1 MLYVPRTVAP
11 QVGARLTWEETGLP
25 GTLLAGFF
33 VVYLCADTLI
43 ACLMRSHLQRSLGP
57 LYIHHT
63 IVVVGVVCHTS
74 ISNPNPNPKPQP
86 EPEPEPSP
94 SPNRSRTL
102 TPNPNPNPYQVCYM
116 FPSPPRALFM
126 YMWGEAL
133 TACRILPAG
142 PYRWR
147 ARSLVV

>member
-1 MLYVPRTVAP
+1 
-11 QVGARLTWEETGLP
+11 
-25 GTLLAGFF
+25 
-33 VVYLCADTLI
+33 
-43 ACLMRSHLQRSLGP
+43 
-57 LYIHHT
+57 
-63 IVVVGVVCHTS
+63 
-74 ISNPNPNPKPQP
+74 
-86 EPEPEPSP
+86 
-94 SPNRSRTL
+94 
-102 TPNPNPNPYQVCYM
+102 M

>member
-1 MLYVPRTVAP
+1 M
-11 QVGARLTWEETGLP
+11 
-25 GTLLAGFF
+25 
-33 VVYLCADTLI
+33 CADTLI
-43 ACLMRSHLQRSLGP
+43 AFLMRSHLQRSLGP

-63 IVVVGVVCHTS
+63 IVVVGV
-74 ISNPNPNPKPQP
+74 
-86 EPEPEPSP
+86 
-94 SPNRSRTL
+94 L
-102 TPNPNPNPYQVCYM
+102 CYM

-147 ARSLVV
+147 ARSLVFALRRG

>member
-1 MLYVPRTVAP
+1 MLDVPEAQSSLPRGGGYRTYAVRVPASGVLYVPRTVAP

-74 ISNPNPNPKPQP
+74 ISPTLTLTQNPN
-86 EPEPEPSP
+86 PSP
-94 SPNRSRTL
+94 SPNR
-102 TPNPNPNPYQVCYM
+102 
-116 FPSPPRALFM
+116 A
-126 YMWGEAL
+126 
-133 TACRILPAG
+133 
-142 PYRWR
+142 R
-147 ARSLVV
+147 ARTEPES

>member
-1 MLYVPRTVAP
+1 MRTSFLRRAIRARGAGQLAPGDHYCVPASGVLCVPRTVAP

-74 ISNPNPNPKPQP
+74 LSPTLTLTQSPS
-86 EPEPEPSP
+86 PSP
-94 SPNRSRTL
+94 SPNR
-102 TPNPNPNPYQVCYM
+102 
-116 FPSPPRALFM
+116 A
-126 YMWGEAL
+126 
-133 TACRILPAG
+133 
-142 PYRWR
+142 
-147 ARSLVV
+147 

>member
-1 MLYVPRTVAP
+1 MRCTRASLGRAARTAYCVAP

-63 IVVVGVVCHTS
+63 IVVVGVVCHM
-74 ISNPNPNPKPQP
+74 SNP
-86 EPEPEPSP
+86 
-94 SPNRSRTL
+94 
-102 TPNPNPNPYQVCYM
+102 
-116 FPSPPRALFM
+116 
-126 YMWGEAL
+126 
-133 TACRILPAG
+133 
-142 PYRWR
+142 
-147 ARSLVV
+147 